1 MNPCYIPLYKNLDYV
16 RSLNYTFDELF
27 NSKLN
32 INNPYRNRYL
42 VIDLN
47 TMNLNQKSRGTD
59 EIYLEPKNNPEFK
72 SLFKYLE
79 QTDISIDSLINNK
92 QDLLNNN
99 KKVFNQLRIYIN
111 YLEKVEKYR
120 TEEIKKM

>member
-1 MNPCYIPLYKNLDYV
+1 MA
-16 RSLNYTFDELF
+16 
-27 NSKLN
+27 
-32 INNPYRNRYL
+32 
-42 VIDLN
+42 DLN

-99 KKVFNQLRIYIN
+99 KKYLIN
-111 YLEKVEKYR
+111 LES
-120 TEEIKKM
+120 I